1 MRRFRA
7 YVQPLMVWLSIC
19 MLLITVGLYLLSN
32 RLVSNS
38 YAGLSRQEV
47 IQCVKIGQQLLSE
60 YNSGIISSEELR
72 DAVNPSVNPA
82 EVFLL
87 LCDANGSTL
96 CFTDIAEDVLTRI
109 SAGKLV
115 QSLTVSDAPQALV
128 SDTEKGSL
136 LLMGQLTSNGAVIAG
151 KSLSAYTSALTVFR
165 GLLLRYFMPLAI
177 LLLAVSMYLSHV
189 MSKPADILVNAAL
202 KISEGELVH
211 IDQPLPRDLKPIAQA
226 FNHMSLRLS
235 SVLGE
240 IGYER
245 DTLSLVL
252 ESLHEGV
259 MAIDSAGDKLHENRA
274 ARLLLGGENS
284 AAYREVTEMLKR
296 AAVQT
301 PEPKKLQLGEKTLL
315 IRFTSL
321 PVRQNQR
328 QGAIAMILDITEAE
342 RLDRTRRDYVAN
354 ISHELRTPLAS
365 MRGIAEAL
373 RDGLVSD
380 EAERNRYDNMIV
392 SEIRRLSRLVND
404 LLELS
409 SLQSNPAA
417 FETESVDPIETL
429 YELYDRT
436 KRLAESKGISLQLSI
451 QEDEVT
457 PIITNEDRLQQ
468 VFTILLDN
476 AMKFTPQGGQI
487 TLGLENMGYGL
498 RFYVRDTGIGMDA
511 ETCNHCFDRFRQGD
525 KSHRASGSG
534 LGLAIAREIMD
545 RLGAKIVAHSEV
557 GHGSEFSFI
566 LRKENQKKEG
576 TEND

>member
-47 IQCVKIGQQLLSE
+47 SQCVKTGQQLLSE
-60 YNSGIISSEELR
+60 YDCGIISLEELH

-87 LCDANGSTL
+87 LVDANGSTL
-96 CFTDIAEDVLTRI
+96 CFTDTAEDVLAGL
-109 SAGKLV
+109 SAQKLV
-115 QSLTVSDAPQALV
+115 RSLTVSDSPKAIA
-128 SDTEKGSL
+128 SDFDSL
-136 LLMGQLTSNGAVIAG
+136 LLMGQLSSNGAVIAG
-151 KSLSAYTSALTVFR
+151 KSLSAYTSALAVFR
-165 GLLLRYFMPLAI
+165 GLLLRYFIPLAI

-189 MSKPADILVNAAL
+189 MSKPADILVDAAF

-211 IDQPLPRDLKPIAQA
+211 IDQPLPHDLKPIAQA
-226 FNHMSLRLS
+226 FNHMSQRLS

-245 DTLSLVL
+245 DMLSLVL

-284 AAYREVTEMLKR
+284 AAYHEVTEMLKQ
-296 AAVQT
+296 AITQT
-301 PEPKKLQLGEKTLL
+301 TDPKKLQLGEKTLL
-315 IRFTSL
+315 VRFSPL

-417 FETESVDPIETL
+417 FETEPVDPAETL

-436 KRLAESKGISLQLSI
+436 KRLAESKEVSLQLSI
-451 QEDEVT
+451 QEGEVT
-457 PIITNEDRLQQ
+457 PITTNEDRLQQ
-468 VFTILLDN
+468 VLTILLDN
-476 AMKFTPQGGQI
+476 AIKFTPSGGQI
-487 TLGLENMGYGL
+487 TLGFENMGYGL

-511 ETCNHCFDRFRQGD
+511 ETRDHCFDRFRQGD

-545 RLGAKIVAHSEV
+545 HLGAKIVVHSEV